1 MTKVNRITLK
11 NYFKAGEV
19 PTEQSFV
26 DLIDSA
32 HNIIDDGSFDNSLL
46 VSKDQEGH
54 LIEFCTNE
62 GDKQATW
69 KFEHIESDGLYLT
82 SSEAIE
88 ERLTLK
94 TAKEIVLHADSIRLE
109 GYTEKGITRQLTRD
123 GHNFAIDEN
132 VSDGEVFELYA
143 RYQLNKKTYWQ
154 YDHFIVVNGDIR
166 FITRKKYNKWF
177 RGRVIKLS
185 LKIKDA
191 GDNSVYLL
199 SGSSKYSLDDSTIKY
214 TINRLL
220 K

>member
-32 HNIIDDGSFDNSLL
+32 HNIIDDGCFDNSLL

-69 KFEHIESDGLYLT
+69 KFEHIESDGLYL
-82 SSEAIE
+82 SSSQAIE
-88 ERLTLK
+88 ERLTLQ
-94 TAKEIVLHADSIRLE
+94 TAKEIVLQADSIRLE
-109 GYTEKGITRQLTRD
+109 GYTEKGITRQLTSD

-143 RYQLNKKTYWQ
+143 RYQFQEKTYWQ
-154 YDHFIVVNGDIR
+154 YDHFIVVNGDISY
-166 FITRKKYNKWF
+166 IKRKKYSKWF
-177 RGRVIKLS
+177 YGRVIMLS
-185 LKIKDA
+185 LQVKDS
-191 GDNSVYLL
+191 GEHTVYQLC
-199 SGSSKYSLDDSTIKY
+199 GSSNYSLGDSTIKY